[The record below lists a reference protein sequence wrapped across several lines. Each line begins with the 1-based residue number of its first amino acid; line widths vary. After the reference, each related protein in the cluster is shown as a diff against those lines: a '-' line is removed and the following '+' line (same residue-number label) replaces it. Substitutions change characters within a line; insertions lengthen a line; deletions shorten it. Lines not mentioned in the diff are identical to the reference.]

1 MLSEDSSQQVFHD
14 IIKRSTSDEKENDAN
29 RVYSNDY
36 FLKKL
41 KNRSESEDSLRYDR
55 GIIRDKKYQ
64 RSASNF

>member
-14 IIKRSTSDEKENDAN
+14 IIKRSTSDEKENDPN

-41 KNRSESEDSLRYDR
+41 KNRSESEDSLRYYR
-55 GIIRDKKYQ
+55 EIIKGKKYQ